1 MNLPDAKPVHPR
13 IVLSALGMVPSS
25 GGTTQAVRN
34 FQKALAADVVSFT
47 DAALLAAEG
56 SALSGAVQVPVGRFP
71 GVRQYL
77 WAGARARREAD
88 RLAAGADLLVCNVLY
103 RYHTHWVKGW
113 ARRRGIPY
121 WVVPHGCLDPHSYT
135 YRPTIKRV
143 WMAGYGRGFLA
154 GASHVIFST
163 QRERRKAAA
172 FYDGANGRVVNWPVA
187 ALDMTNADSQREQMR
202 RRLGLGKNDR
212 LLLFLGRLHEIK
224 RPLEIVAAVAA
235 AGAGNVHLAVVGPDE
250 TITASQV
257 LAAGERLGLQGRLH
271 VPGAAYGEAKL
282 EWMHASDGSIC
293 LSWMESFG
301 LSVAEALSAGKPV
314 ILSPGV
320 DLGEELK
327 PLGCGW
333 FLPDDHLETAA
344 AAIREWAQVPE
355 AELRER
361 GGRGR
366 DFVLR
371 ELTFERFT
379 SKLRALVDEAL
390 ASRKS
395 GPAQSGGGG

>member
-1 MNLPDAKPVHPR
+1 
-13 IVLSALGMVPSS
+13 MVPSS

-34 FQKALAADVVSFT
+34 FQKALSAEVVSFT

-56 SALSGAVQVPVGRFP
+56 SAIPEAVQVPVGRFP
-71 GVRQYL
+71 GASYYL
-77 WAGARARREAD
+77 WAAQGARRQAD
-88 RLAAGADLLVCNVLY
+88 QLAAAADLLVCNVLY
-103 RYHTHWVKGW
+103 RYHTHWVRGW

-135 YRPTIKRV
+135 YRPTIKRI
-143 WMAGYGRGFLA
+143 WMACYGRRFLA

-172 FYDGANGRVVNWPVA
+172 LYDGPNGRVVLWPVA
-187 ALDMTNADSQREQMR
+187 ALDMTNAGLIRQQMR
-202 RRLGLGKNDR
+202 QRLGLGENDR

-224 RPLEIVAAVAA
+224 RPLEIVAAVVA
-235 AGAGNVHLAVVGPDE
+235 AGRSNVHLAVVGPDE
-250 TITASQV
+250 TITACQV
-257 LAAGERLGLQGRLH
+257 TREGERLGLQGRLH
-271 VPGAAYGEAKL
+271 VPGATYGEAKM
-282 EWMHASDGSIC
+282 EWVHACDGSIC

-327 PLGCGW
+327 PHGCGW
-333 FLPDDHLETAA
+333 FLPDDQLETAA
-344 AAIREWAQVPE
+344 SAIREWAQIPA

-361 GGRGR
+361 GERGR

-371 ELTFERFT
+371 ELTFERFAAN
-379 SKLRALVDEAL
+379 LRALAEEAI
-390 ASRKS
+390 AERKNS
-395 GPAQSGGGG
+395 VVTGGR